1 VNVSLL
7 LRQLESLDEILVAY
21 GEEVETLAVTP
32 RYREGV
38 EALVCY
44 QGIKNLFA

>member
-1 VNVSLL
+1 MNVSLL